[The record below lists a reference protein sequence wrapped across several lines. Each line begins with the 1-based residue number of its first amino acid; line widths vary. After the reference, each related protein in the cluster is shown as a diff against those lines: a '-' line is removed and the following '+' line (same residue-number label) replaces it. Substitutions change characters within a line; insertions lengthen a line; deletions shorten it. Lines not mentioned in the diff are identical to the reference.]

1 MRKIFIIML
10 LFLFAAHTQ
19 ATCCPEYS
27 ETDAVETPEKIQKNK
42 NSTKMKITVNGTML
56 EVELVDNV
64 ATRALVERLQES
76 NITYTSSSYGNFE
89 SVGNI
94 GFSLPTS
101 NTNLTTQ
108 AGDVV
113 LYQGNQICIFYGSNT
128 WSYTRIGKVVN
139 ASQAEIRNLLGTGTV
154 SVTLSLVD
162 LNTGVANIATDNAIY
177 KTRIYSLDGKR
188 LQQVPQ
194 SGVYIE
200 NGVKKIAITH

>member
-27 ETDAVETPEKIQKNK
+27 GTDAVETPEKIQKNK

-139 ASQAEIRNLLGTGTV
+139 ASQAEIRNLLEIGTV

-162 LNTGVANIATDNAIY
+162 LNTGVANITTDNAIY
-177 KTRIYSLDGKR
+177 KTGIYSLDGKR